1 MINISREAE
10 VNLINI
16 LIDQDVISG
25 KDLANIKKISSEE
38 NKTQLEAVFQLELTD
53 EDKILDLLV
62 KEQSLEIIDLTT
74 IQITDELKSVLPS
87 NYINMNFIAPFKIDG
102 NILHIAIPDSS
113 KLSLMRN
120 LKTITKKEIELH
132 AAKVS
137 QISDFIDVLSK
148 DGETTIQNIQQAN
161 QQKEKTKTF
170 DYDVDESAELL
181 DEAPEEEIEAI
192 ENESDVIKF
201 STAVVAEAIKA
212 GVSDIHIEPFRFS
225 SRVRYR
231 NDGILAEQEHF
242 AKFLHSNYGAV
253 VTRFKIMGKLDIA
266 ERRLPQDGASTF
278 KSGTKEVDLRVSILP
293 TKNNERIVMRIL
305 NKEAGEK
312 KLSELGFESKDLEK
326 LTKAITSPQGMVLV
340 TGPTGSGKTTT
351 LYSVLKHINKP
362 GMNILTAEDP
372 VEYELEGVGQVQV
385 KEAIDFTFESALRS
399 FLRQDPEVILVGE
412 IRDKATVDIAL
423 KASLT
428 GHLVFSTLHTNDAP
442 SSITR
447 LLNMGTPNYLISA
460 ALTLI
465 MAQRLARKNCSECAV
480 IDENVTPKLLN
491 AIGFLPEQSAR
502 AKIYKGKGCDQCGNT
517 GFKGRMGIYEILE
530 IDKEL
535 KHGILSDMSQA
546 ELNAIAKKNNF
557 RTMQEMGHDL
567 LLSGD
572 LCYSEFERVLQSN

>member
-1 MINISREAE
+1 MAKINLDPQSEQSILNMLLDHSVLNDSSVSKI
-10 VNLINI
+10 VNTSKEI
-16 LIDQDVISG
+16 G
-25 KDLANIKKISSEE
+25 KTKIETAIE
-38 NKTQLEAVFQLELTD
+38 LKLTD
-53 EDKILDLLV
+53 EQKILKLLSSSYSLEIVDLNEKKIDEKIKKILDLRFV
-62 KEQSLEIIDLTT
+62 EDNHIVPFEISGST
-74 IQITDELKSVLPS
+74 LK
-87 NYINMNFIAPFKIDG
+87 
-102 NILHIAIPDSS
+102 IAIPDGS
-113 KLSLMRN
+113 KLSLMKN
-120 LKTITKKEIELH
+120 LKTMTQMEPELY
-132 AAKVS
+132 AAS
-137 QISDFIDVLSK
+137 ISNINDFIARLKKLENKKISSTNVKVEKIEKNK
-148 DGETTIQNIQQAN
+148 D
-161 QQKEKTKTF
+161 
-170 DYDVDESAELL
+170 ELVEVGSEVIVFGNKL
-181 DEAPEEEIEAI
+181 ITEAI
-192 ENESDVIKF
+192 NLG
-201 STAVVAEAIKA
+201 A
-212 GVSDIHIEPFRFS
+212 SDIHIECFRDSAQVRF
-225 SRVRYR
+225 RV
-231 NDGILAEQEHF
+231 DGILRVMNSYSS
-242 AKFLHSNYGAV
+242 FLYENYNAV
-253 VTRFKIMGKLDIA
+253 VTRMKIISKLDIA

-278 KSGTKEVDLRVSILP
+278 KSDTKEVDLRVSILP

-372 VEYELEGVGQVQV
+372 VEYELEGIGQVQV

-465 MAQRLARKNCSECAV
+465 MAQRLARKNCSECSI

-535 KHGILSDMSQA
+535 KHGILSDMSQV
-546 ELNAIAKKNNF
+546 ELNAIAKKNGF

>member
-1 MINISREAE
+1 MPKINLDPQSEQSILNMLLDHSLLNDTSVSKI
-10 VNLINI
+10 VNTSKEI
-16 LIDQDVISG
+16 G
-25 KDLANIKKISSEE
+25 KTKIETAIE
-38 NKTQLEAVFQLELTD
+38 LKLTD
-53 EDKILDLLV
+53 EQKILKVLSSAYSLEIVDLNEKKIDEKIKKILDLRFV
-62 KEQSLEIIDLTT
+62 EDNHIVPFEISGTT
-74 IQITDELKSVLPS
+74 LK
-87 NYINMNFIAPFKIDG
+87 
-102 NILHIAIPDSS
+102 IAIPDGS
-113 KLSLMRN
+113 KLSLMKN
-120 LKTITKKEIELH
+120 LKTMTQMEPELY
-132 AAKVS
+132 AAS
-137 QISDFIDVLSK
+137 ISNINDFIARLKKLENKKISSSNVKVEKIEKNK
-148 DGETTIQNIQQAN
+148 D
-161 QQKEKTKTF
+161 
-170 DYDVDESAELL
+170 ELVEVGSEVIVFGNKL
-181 DEAPEEEIEAI
+181 ITEAI
-192 ENESDVIKF
+192 NLG
-201 STAVVAEAIKA
+201 A
-212 GVSDIHIEPFRFS
+212 SDIHIECFRDSAQVRF
-225 SRVRYR
+225 RV
-231 NDGILAEQEHF
+231 DGILRVMNSYSS
-242 AKFLHSNYGAV
+242 FLYENYNAV
-253 VTRFKIMGKLDIA
+253 VTRMKIISKLDIA

-278 KSGTKEVDLRVSILP
+278 KSDTKEVDLRVSILP

-312 KLSELGFESKDLEK
+312 KLSELGFEAKDLEK

-465 MAQRLARKNCSECAV
+465 MAQRLARKNCPECSV

-546 ELNAIAKKNNF
+546 ELNSIAKKNGF